1 MINCLESNFAVKNK
15 YPQIIVAY
23 RDKNNNPRFERES
36 STRKKNSQRLRYS
49 IKMIMIVHVP
59 DVSTMRQD
67 PFNEY
72 PFTIHRTTVVP
83 MLYHPLFKVASI
95 PNTKNVQRILN
106 GWLHDLQ
113 KYFSTISYIFLALFF
128 LFFFWFFFVFFL
140 FFLFYLIFSK
150 Y

>member
-1 MINCLESNFAVKNK
+1 MFC
-15 YPQIIVAY
+15 
-23 RDKNNNPRFERES
+23 RDKKTTNLLVRNRNQLER
-36 STRKKNSQRLRYS
+36 NSQYGAIRYS
-49 IKMIMIVHVP
+49 IKMIVHAP

-72 PFTIHRTTVVP
+72 PFSPSIHRTTVVP

-128 LFFFWFFFVFFL
+128 FFGFSLFFL
-140 FFLFYLIFSK
+140 FFF
-150 Y
+150 